1 MWFSLVLPL
10 VPQLNIVHNKPKKVA
25 QLVPTT
31 YATKSKWFSQSGP
44 FLRQRSLT
52 NNYECLEQ
60 VMLALWHKWHNQRQP
75 LVSLTSFT
83 QLVEQFAELALKIAY
98 VVQIVPLTGITRIV
112 IVSLTKIFNKFSLL
126 VEFLFIQVIY
136 KKYTIVSIVAKNFVL
151 VLQF

>member
-1 MWFSLVLPL
+1 M
-10 VPQLNIVHNKPKKVA
+10 
-25 QLVPTT
+25 
-31 YATKSKWFSQSGP
+31 
-44 FLRQRSLT
+44 
-52 NNYECLEQ
+52 
-60 VMLALWHKWHNQRQP
+60 
-75 LVSLTSFT
+75 SLTSFT